1 MIAAPEQLRRAILR
15 ALRKVSD
22 PERAPLQEA
31 YMKSKMPFL
40 GVVAPDLRKAAKRV
54 FDDHPLV
61 EEAVWLEAITALWR
75 GARYREERHAAIQ
88 LAGHGQYRR
97 WLTPNAVPVLE
108 EMVVTG
114 AWWDFVDT
122 LATHH
127 FGTLLA
133 NHPKTMKPLLKRW
146 ATDDD
151 MWRRRTAIICQLK
164 FKSATDEAQLFH
176 AIEASKLSR
185 EFFLRKAIGWAL
197 REYSKTE
204 PQVIID
210 YIAKNA
216 DTLSGLSK
224 REGLKVLLK
233 QGAVSGIP

>member
-1 MIAAPEQLRRAILR
+1 MTSQSEK
-15 ALRKVSD
+15 LRKALVRELRGVAD
-22 PERAPLQEA
+22 PERALQQQA
-31 YMKSKMPFL
+31 YIKSQMPFL
-40 GVVAPDLRKAAKRV
+40 GVVAPDLRITAKQV
-54 FDDHPLV
+54 FDDHPLAS
-61 EEAVWLEAITALWR
+61 EAAWLEAIAALWR

-88 LAGHGQYRR
+88 LAGHGKYRR

-122 LATHH
+122 LATNH

-151 MWRRRTAIICQLK
+151 MWRRRTAILAQLK
-164 FKSATDEAQLFH
+164 FKTATDEVLLFY
-176 AIEASKLSR
+176 AIQASTTSP

-197 REYSKTE
+197 REYSKSE
-204 PQVIID
+204 PQVVID
-210 YIAKNA
+210 YIAANA
-216 DTLSGLSK
+216 GRLSGLSK

-233 QGAVSGIP
+233 RGVVDAVP

>member
-1 MIAAPEQLRRAILR
+1 MSAAPEQLRRAILR

-88 LAGHGQYRR
+88 LAGHSKYRR

-146 ATDDD
+146 ATDND
-151 MWRRRTAIICQLK
+151 MWRRRTAILTQLK
-164 FKSATDEAQLFH
+164 FKTATDEALLFY
-176 AIEASKLSR
+176 AIQASTTSP

-197 REYSKTE
+197 REYSKSE
-204 PQVIID
+204 PQVVID
-210 YIAKNA
+210 YIAANA
-216 DTLSGLSK
+216 GRLSGLSK

-233 QGAVSGIP
+233 RGVVDAVP

>member
-1 MIAAPEQLRRAILR
+1 
-15 ALRKVSD
+15 
-22 PERAPLQEA
+22 
-31 YMKSKMPFL
+31 
-40 GVVAPDLRKAAKRV
+40 
-54 FDDHPLV
+54 
-61 EEAVWLEAITALWR
+61 
-75 GARYREERHAAIQ
+75 
-88 LAGHGQYRR
+88 
-97 WLTPNAVPVLE
+97 
-108 EMVVTG
+108 
-114 AWWDFVDT
+114 
-122 LATHH
+122 
-127 FGTLLA
+127 
-133 NHPKTMKPLLKRW
+133 MKPLLKRW

-164 FKSATDEAQLFH
+164 FKSATDEALLFH

-210 YIAKNA
+210 YITTNA

-233 QGAVSGIP
+233 QGAVSGIPQQSPRRNRHYGALSVK

>member
-1 MIAAPEQLRRAILR
+1 MTSQSEKLRKALVRE
-15 ALRKVSD
+15 LRKVAD
-22 PERAPLQEA
+22 PNRALQQQA
-31 YMKSKMPFL
+31 YMKSQMPFL
-40 GVVAPDLRKAAKRV
+40 GVVAPDLRKTAKRV
-54 FDDHPLV
+54 FDDHPLAS
-61 EEAVWLEAITALWR
+61 EAAWLEAMTALWR

-88 LAGHGQYRR
+88 LAGHGKYRR

-133 NHPKTMKPLLKRW
+133 THPKTMKPLLKRW

-164 FKSATDEAQLFH
+164 FKSATDEVLLFH
-176 AIEASKLSR
+176 AVEASKLSR

-210 YIAKNA
+210 YITENA